1 VYEKE
6 AFSTVFLPEHIALCS
21 NWNIRVNRRLG
32 RATFL
37 PSQVTKAFA
46 ASLSSLNVPPS
57 DARLRAV
64 NSIYTNSM
72 NPVHAGSGRAVAWLQ
87 SASAEVWA
95 KFLLA
100 LVGLG
105 LAFGAALLSTASGEA
120 GHLWASVTL
129 ASLALLMAAFVGL
142 VTVPYL
148 ARRVAL
154 ERLHQTFH
162 YEVTKAGVVY
172 VLVTLVIGIAALNT
186 GNNLLYIVVA
196 AMLAAILVSG
206 VVSALVLRGL
216 ELEVRLP
223 EHVFA
228 ARPVVGRIVL
238 RNPRRFLPALSIRVV
253 PARREKKIRK
263 QWKWERTTFTFPL
276 NRAPE
281 NQWVRLRDWR
291 VQRVEATPPAP
302 GIFDGMVYFPYLP
315 PKAEL
320 PADLPL
326 HFARRGRYRE
336 SSFGVA
342 TRFPFAFLTKT
353 REVALER
360 EILVYP
366 AVEPPDELFEILPL
380 VRGEWES
387 FVRGR
392 GSDLYRIREYMPE
405 DSARH
410 VDWKAT
416 AKSGSLKVRE
426 FSREDE
432 RKLCIIFDNPAAG
445 RISGQAYEQ
454 AVNLAAGL
462 AWHFSSQD
470 AEVSFRIPRHSHG
483 TDLHE
488 FLARLAVIEPQPDLR
503 LEQGPQSGLPPGV
516 PQADWLQ
523 EDVLREIDL
532 GSTGEYNIVLTA
544 RPRGSLPTALW
555 NCSYFIF
562 LGAEPQEYSR
572 TQATQGLP
580 ALPYMAR
587 R

>member
-1 VYEKE
+1 V
-6 AFSTVFLPEHIALCS
+6 ASASTNS
-21 NWNIRVNRRLG
+21 
-32 RATFL
+32 
-37 PSQVTKAFA
+37 
-46 ASLSSLNVPPS
+46 
-57 DARLRAV
+57 V
-64 NSIYTNSM
+64 NSGPAVSR
-72 NPVHAGSGRAVAWLQ
+72 RAVAWLQ
-87 SASAEVWA
+87 SDAAEVWI

-120 GHLWASVTL
+120 GHLWASVIL

-154 ERLHQTFH
+154 ERLRQTFH

-196 AMLAAILVSG
+196 AMLAAVLVSG
-206 VVSALVLRGL
+206 VISALVLRGL

-228 ARPVVGRIVL
+228 GRPVVGRVVL
-238 RNPRRFLPALSIRVV
+238 RNPRRFLPSFSIRVV

-263 QWKWERTTFTFPL
+263 QWKWEPATFAFPL

-281 NQWVRLRDWR
+281 NQWVRMRDWR
-291 VQRVEATPPAP
+291 VRRVEVTPPPP
-302 GIFDGMVYFPYLP
+302 GIFEGMIYFPYLP
-315 PKAEL
+315 PKADL
-320 PADLPL
+320 TADLEL
-326 HFARRGRYRE
+326 RFERRGRYRE

-353 REVALER
+353 RNVALER

-432 RKLCIIFDNPAAG
+432 RKLCIVFDNPVAG
-445 RISGQAYEQ
+445 VISGQAYER
-454 AVNLAAGL
+454 AVNLAASL
-462 AWHFSSQD
+462 AWHFSEQD
-470 AEVSFRIPRHSHG
+470 AEVSFLVPGYGRSA
-483 TDLHE
+483 DLYE
-488 FLARLAVIEPQPDLR
+488 FLARLAVVEPKKEPQKHLQAGQAPQPGMLPDF
-503 LEQGPQSGLPPGV
+503 QP
-516 PQADWLQ
+516 
-523 EDVLREIDL
+523 EDVLRQIDP
-532 GSTGEYNIVLTA
+532 GSSGEYNIVLTA

-555 NCSYFIF
+555 SCSYVVF
-562 LGAEPQEYSR
+562 LGSELAPAPQ
-572 TQATQGLP
+572 
-580 ALPYMAR
+580 
-587 R
+587 

>member
-1 VYEKE
+1 MLGSEQVGTPY
-6 AFSTVFLPEHIALCS
+6 FNS
-21 NWNIRVNRRLG
+21 VN
-32 RATFL
+32 A
-37 PSQVTKAFA
+37 
-46 ASLSSLNVPPS
+46 
-57 DARLRAV
+57 
-64 NSIYTNSM
+64 
-72 NPVHAGSGRAVAWLQ
+72 AGSAGARAWLRS
-87 SASAEVWA
+87 SAAEVWA

-105 LAFGAALLSTASGEA
+105 LAFGAALFSTASGEA
-120 GHLWASVTL
+120 GHLWASVIL
-129 ASLALLMAAFVGL
+129 ASVALLMAAFVGL
-142 VTVPYL
+142 ITVPYL

-154 ERLHQTFH
+154 ERLRQTFH

-216 ELEVRLP
+216 QLDVRLP

-228 ARPVVGRIVL
+228 GRPVVGRIAL
-238 RNPRRFLPALSIRVV
+238 RNAGRALPSFSIRVV
-253 PARREKKIRK
+253 PARKQTKVRK
-263 QWKWERTTFTFPL
+263 EWRWEPTTFVFPL
-276 NRAPE
+276 NRSPQ
-281 NQWVRLRDWR
+281 NQWVRLRDWSVR
-291 VQRVEATPPAP
+291 RVEVAADPP
-302 GIFDGMVYFPYLP
+302 GIFEGMVYFPYLP

-320 PADLPL
+320 TADLEL
-326 HFARRGRYRE
+326 CFERRGRYCE

-353 REVALER
+353 KHVALQR

-366 AVEPPDELFEILPL
+366 QIDAPSELFEILPR

-392 GSDLYRIREYMPE
+392 GSDLYCIREYLPE

-432 RKLCIIFDNPAAG
+432 RKLCIVFDNPAVG
-445 RISGQAYEQ
+445 VISEAAYER
-454 AVNLAAGL
+454 AVNLAASL

-470 AEVSFRIPRHSHG
+470 TEVSFLVAGQERG
-483 TDLHE
+483 VEVHE
-488 FLARLAVIEPQPDLR
+488 FLAQLAVIEPHGGTRHGQPLR
-503 LEQGPQSGLPPGV
+503 
-516 PQADWLQ
+516 A
-523 EDVLREIDL
+523 DVLREISW
-532 GSTGEYNIVLTA
+532 GNNGEYNIVLTA
-544 RPRGSLPTALW
+544 RTPESLASEW
-555 NCSYFIF
+555 HDSACFVF
-562 LGAEPQEYSR
+562 LGANASSLKDPERLGVSR
-572 TQATQGLP
+572 
-580 ALPYMAR
+580 
-587 R
+587 

>member
-1 VYEKE
+1 MVGSAY
-6 AFSTVFLPEHIALCS
+6 I
-21 NWNIRVNRRLG
+21 
-32 RATFL
+32 
-37 PSQVTKAFA
+37 
-46 ASLSSLNVPPS
+46 
-57 DARLRAV
+57 
-64 NSIYTNSM
+64 NSP
-72 NPVHAGSGRAVAWLQ
+72 NPVQPGSGRAVAWLR
-87 SASAEVWA
+87 SASAEVWL

-120 GHLWASVTL
+120 GRVWTSVIL
-129 ASLALLMAAFVGL
+129 ASLALLLAAFVGL

-148 ARRVAL
+148 ARRVAM
-154 ERLHQTFH
+154 ERLRQTFH
-162 YEVTKAGVVY
+162 YEVTKSGVVY

-228 ARPVVGRIVL
+228 GRPAVGGIVL
-238 RNPRRFLPALSIRVV
+238 HNSRRFLPSFSIQVV
-253 PARREKKIRK
+253 SARREKGKKKIRK
-263 QWKWERTTFTFPL
+263 QWQWEPATFAFPQ

-281 NQWVRLRDWR
+281 NQWLRLRDWR
-291 VQRVEATPPAP
+291 VRRVVMLPPAP
-302 GIFDGMVYFPYLP
+302 GIFEGMIYFPYLP
-315 PKAEL
+315 AGANL
-320 PADLPL
+320 TADLEL
-326 HFARRGRYRE
+326 CFERRGRYCE

-353 REVALER
+353 RDIALRR

-366 AVEPPDELFEILPL
+366 AVEPPDELFGILPL

-387 FVRGR
+387 FARGR

-432 RKLCIIFDNPAAG
+432 RKLCIVFDNPAANV
-445 RISGQAYEQ
+445 ISEPAYEQ
-454 AVNLAAGL
+454 AVNLAASL
-462 AWHFSSQD
+462 AWQFCSQD
-470 AEVSFRIPRHSHG
+470 AEVSFVIPGHG
-483 TDLHE
+483 RGNDLHE
-488 FLARLAVIEPQPDLR
+488 FLGRLAVIEPQTAAD
-503 LEQGPQSGLPPGV
+503 PQC
-516 PQADWLQ
+516 
-523 EDVLREIDL
+523 DVLRGLDL
-532 GSTGEYNIVLTA
+532 GSAGEYNIVLTS

-555 NCSYFIF
+555 NSSYFVF
-562 LGAEPQEYSR
+562 LGSEFGPSGR
-572 TQATQGLP
+572 MNP
-580 ALPYMAR
+580 AGE
-587 R
+587 

>member
-1 VYEKE
+1 M
-6 AFSTVFLPEHIALCS
+6 S
-21 NWNIRVNRRLG
+21 R
-32 RATFL
+32 
-37 PSQVTKAFA
+37 
-46 ASLSSLNVPPS
+46 
-57 DARLRAV
+57 
-64 NSIYTNSM
+64 
-72 NPVHAGSGRAVAWLQ
+72 WLQ
-87 SASAEVWA
+87 SASAEVWV

-105 LAFGAALLSTASGEA
+105 LAFGAALISTASGEA
-120 GHLWASVTL
+120 GNLWASVIL

-154 ERLHQTFH
+154 ERLRQTFH
-162 YEVTKAGVVY
+162 YEVTKAGVIY

-186 GNNLLYIVVA
+186 GNNLLYIIVA

-216 ELEVRLP
+216 ELEVRVP
-223 EHVFA
+223 EHMFA
-228 ARPVVGRIVL
+228 GRPVMARVVVH
-238 RNPRRFLPALSIRVV
+238 NPRRFLPSFSIRVV
-253 PARREKKIRK
+253 PAHAKKDKKIRK
-263 QWKWERTTFTFPL
+263 QWKVERTTFTFPL
-276 NRAPE
+276 DRAPE
-281 NQWVRLRDWR
+281 NQWVRLRDWSVRR
-291 VQRVEATPPAP
+291 VQVQPPPP
-302 GIFDGMVYFPYLP
+302 GIFEGMIYFPYLP
-315 PKAEL
+315 PG
-320 PADLPL
+320 ADLTADL
-326 HFARRGRYRE
+326 ELRFARRGRYCE

-366 AVEPPDELFEILPL
+366 AIEPPDELFEILPL

-392 GSDLYRIREYMPE
+392 GSDLHSIREYMPE

-432 RKLCIIFDNPAAG
+432 RKLCIVFDNPAAG
-445 RISGQAYEQ
+445 LISEPTYER
-454 AVNLAAGL
+454 AVNLAASL

-470 AEVSFRIPRHSHG
+470 AEVSFVVSGHARS

-488 FLARLAVIEPQPDLR
+488 FLARLAIIEAHTDLPAAGER
-503 LEQGPQSGLPPGV
+503 TPRSGK
-516 PQADWLQ
+516 QA
-523 EDVLREIDL
+523 VLRENVLRDLNL
-532 GSTGEYNIVLTA
+532 GSAGEYNIVLTA

-555 NCSYFIF
+555 NSSYFIF
-562 LGAEPQEYSR
+562 IGE
-572 TQATQGLP
+572 
-580 ALPYMAR
+580 
-587 R
+587 

>member
-1 VYEKE
+1 MSSAYADSVKN
-6 AFSTVFLPEHIALCS
+6 LPFG
-21 NWNIRVNRRLG
+21 G
-32 RATFL
+32 RM
-37 PSQVTKAFA
+37 
-46 ASLSSLNVPPS
+46 
-57 DARLRAV
+57 AR
-64 NSIYTNSM
+64 
-72 NPVHAGSGRAVAWLQ
+72 WLQ
-87 SASAEVWA
+87 SASAEVWI

-105 LAFGAALLSTASGEA
+105 LAFGAALISTAYGEA
-120 GHLWASVTL
+120 GNLWASVIL

-154 ERLHQTFH
+154 ERLRQTFH
-162 YEVTKAGVVY
+162 YEVTKAGVIY

-223 EHVFA
+223 EHMFA
-228 ARPVVGRIVL
+228 GRPVMGRIVL
-238 RNPRRFLPALSIRVV
+238 RNPRRFLPSFSIRVV
-253 PARREKKIRK
+253 PAHRQKETEDPQAVEVGANHIHFSAQPRSRESVG
-263 QWKWERTTFTFPL
+263 
-276 NRAPE
+276 AAA
-281 NQWVRLRDWR
+281 RLARPAGR
-291 VQRVEATPPAP
+291 SGAPAP
-302 GIFDGMVYFPYLP
+302 GIFEGMVYFPFLP
-315 PKAEL
+315 PG
-320 PADLPL
+320 ADLTADL
-326 HFARRGRYRE
+326 ELRFERRGRYCE

-432 RKLCIIFDNPAAG
+432 RKLCIVFDNPAAG
-445 RISGQAYEQ
+445 LISD
-454 AVNLAAGL
+454 AGL
-462 AWHFSSQD
+462 RTSGEPGSVAGM
-470 AEVSFRIPRHSHG
+470 A
-483 TDLHE
+483 
-488 FLARLAVIEPQPDLR
+488 FLFAKCGGFVCSLR
-503 LEQGPQSGLPPGV
+503 
-516 PQADWLQ
+516 
-523 EDVLREIDL
+523 
-532 GSTGEYNIVLTA
+532 
-544 RPRGSLPTALW
+544 
-555 NCSYFIF
+555 
-562 LGAEPQEYSR
+562 
-572 TQATQGLP
+572 
-580 ALPYMAR
+580 AR
-587 R
+587 RAAPMCTSFWRDWR

>member
-1 VYEKE
+1 
-6 AFSTVFLPEHIALCS
+6 
-21 NWNIRVNRRLG
+21 
-32 RATFL
+32 
-37 PSQVTKAFA
+37 
-46 ASLSSLNVPPS
+46 
-57 DARLRAV
+57 
-64 NSIYTNSM
+64 M
-72 NPVHAGSGRAVAWLQ
+72 AWLQ
-87 SASAEVWA
+87 SASAEVWI

-100 LVGLG
+100 LAGLG

-120 GHLWASVTL
+120 GHLWASVML

-154 ERLHQTFH
+154 ERLRQTFH

-206 VVSALVLRGL
+206 VMSALVLRRL
-216 ELEVRLP
+216 ELDIRLP

-228 ARPVVGRIVL
+228 GRPVIGRFVL
-238 RNPRRFLPALSIRVV
+238 RNPRRFLPAFSIRVV
-253 PARREKKIRK
+253 PMRKEKKLHKLWR
-263 QWKWERTTFTFPL
+263 WERTIFAFPL
-276 NRAPE
+276 NRTPE
-281 NQWVRLRDWR
+281 NQWVRLRDWKVRR
-291 VQRVEATPPAP
+291 VDATPPAP
-302 GIFDGMVYFPYLP
+302 GIFEGMVYFPYLP
-315 PKAEL
+315 AKVEL
-320 PADLPL
+320 PAELQL
-326 HFARRGRYRE
+326 SFARRGRYRE
-336 SSFGVA
+336 SSFGLA

-360 EILVYP
+360 EVLVYP
-366 AVEPPDELFEILPL
+366 AVEPADELFDILPL

-432 RKLCIIFDNPAAG
+432 RKLCIVFDNPAAG
-445 RISGQAYEQ
+445 LISEKAYERG
-454 AVNLAAGL
+454 VNLTASL
-462 AWHFSSQD
+462 AWHFSAQN
-470 AEVSFRIPRHSHG
+470 AEVSFVTSGHSRG
-483 TDLHE
+483 IDLHE
-488 FLARLAVIEPQPDLR
+488 FLARLAVIEPQKDLLLAQR
-503 LEQGPQSGLPPGV
+503 
-516 PQADWLQ
+516 PQADSLR
-523 EDVLREIDL
+523 DVSPKDLLREIDPT
-532 GSTGEYNIVLTA
+532 STGEFNIVITA

-555 NCSYFIF
+555 NSSYFIF
-562 LGAEPQEYSR
+562 LGSESAPG
-572 TQATQGLP
+572 T
-580 ALPYMAR
+580 
-587 R
+587 

>member
-1 VYEKE
+1 MNSAYPNSV
-6 AFSTVFLPEHIALCS
+6 
-21 NWNIRVNRRLG
+21 RL
-32 RATFL
+32 
-37 PSQVTKAFA
+37 SQ
-46 ASLSSLNVPPS
+46 
-57 DARLRAV
+57 
-64 NSIYTNSM
+64 
-72 NPVHAGSGRAVAWLQ
+72 AGSGRAVAWLQ
-87 SASAEVWA
+87 SASAEVWV

-105 LAFGAALLSTASGEA
+105 LAFGAALISTVSGEA
-120 GHLWASVTL
+120 GNLWASVIL

-154 ERLHQTFH
+154 ERLRQTFH

-196 AMLAAILVSG
+196 AMLAAILASG

-223 EHVFA
+223 EHMFA
-228 ARPVVGRIVL
+228 GRPLVGRIVL
-238 RNPRRFLPALSIRVV
+238 RNSRRFLPSFSIQVV
-253 PARREKKIRK
+253 PARKKKEKKIRK

-281 NQWVRLRDWR
+281 DQWVRLRDWR
-291 VQRVEATPPAP
+291 VRRAAVAPPPP
-302 GIFDGMVYFPYLP
+302 GIFEGMVYFPYLP
-315 PKAEL
+315 PG
-320 PADLPL
+320 ADLTADL
-326 HFARRGRYRE
+326 ELRFERRGRYCE

-353 REVALER
+353 REVALAR

-432 RKLCIIFDNPAAG
+432 RKLCIVFDNPAAG
-445 RISGQAYEQ
+445 LISEQAYER
-454 AVNLAAGL
+454 AVNLAASL

-470 AEVSFRIPRHSHG
+470 AEVSFVVSGHDRG

-488 FLARLAVIEPQPDLR
+488 FLARLAVIEAQADAQSR
-503 LEQGPQSGLPPGV
+503 RGPQAGMLRHVLG
-516 PQADWLQ
+516 D
-523 EDVLREIDL
+523 DVLRDLNL

-544 RPRGSLPTALW
+544 RPQGSLPTALW
-555 NCSYFIF
+555 NSSYFIF
-562 LGAEPQEYSR
+562 LGESQR
-572 TQATQGLP
+572 P
-580 ALPYMAR
+580 AALRDNYDKT
-587 R
+587 

>member
-1 VYEKE
+1 V
-6 AFSTVFLPEHIALCS
+6 V
-21 NWNIRVNRRLG
+21 
-32 RATFL
+32 
-37 PSQVTKAFA
+37 
-46 ASLSSLNVPPS
+46 SSAYINP
-57 DARLRAV
+57 A
-64 NSIYTNSM
+64 
-72 NPVHAGSGRAVAWLQ
+72 NPVQPRSSRVVAWLQ
-87 SASAEVWA
+87 SASAEVWL

-120 GHLWASVTL
+120 GKVWTSVIL
-129 ASLALLMAAFVGL
+129 ASLALLMATFVGL

-148 ARRVAL
+148 ARRVAI
-154 ERLHQTFH
+154 ERLRQTFH
-162 YEVTKAGVVY
+162 YEVTKSGVVY

-206 VVSALVLRGL
+206 VVSALVLRDL

-228 ARPVVGRIVL
+228 GRPVVGGIVL
-238 RNPRRFLPALSIRVV
+238 RNPRRLLPSFSIRVV
-253 PARREKKIRK
+253 PARREKGKGKGNKIRK
-263 QWKWERTTFTFPL
+263 QWRWEPTTFAFPQ
-276 NRAPE
+276 NRPPE
-281 NQWVRLRDWR
+281 NQWLRLRDWR
-291 VQRVEATPPAP
+291 VRRVAMVPPAP
-302 GIFDGMVYFPYLP
+302 GIFEGMIYFPYLP
-315 PKAEL
+315 PGSDL
-320 PADLPL
+320 TADLEL
-326 HFARRGRYRE
+326 CFDRRGRYCE

-353 REVALER
+353 RDIALQR
-360 EILVYP
+360 EILVSP

-392 GSDLYRIREYMPE
+392 GSDLYRIREYVPE

-432 RKLCIIFDNPAAG
+432 RKLCIVFDNPAAG
-445 RISGQAYEQ
+445 TISEQAYDQ
-454 AVNLAAGL
+454 AVNLAASL
-462 AWHFSSQD
+462 AWHFSEQD
-470 AEVSFRIPRHSHG
+470 AEVSFITPGRGRS

-488 FLARLAVIEPQPDLR
+488 FLGQLAVIEAQVPSD
-503 LEQGPQSGLPPGV
+503 
-516 PQADWLQ
+516 PQADA
-523 EDVLREIDL
+523 LRAIDL
-532 GSTGEYNIVLTA
+532 GSGGEYNIVLTS

-555 NCSYFIF
+555 NSSYFVF
-562 LGAEPQEYSR
+562 LGDE
-572 TQATQGLP
+572 TMP
-580 ALPYMAR
+580 AAR
-587 R
+587 KN

>member
-1 VYEKE
+1 MG
-6 AFSTVFLPEHIALCS
+6 STI
-21 NWNIRVNRRLG
+21 
-32 RATFL
+32 
-37 PSQVTKAFA
+37 
-46 ASLSSLNVPPS
+46 
-57 DARLRAV
+57 V
-64 NSIYTNSM
+64 NSV
-72 NPVHAGSGRAVAWLQ
+72 PAEAGSGRARAWLRWLLG
-87 SASAEVWA
+87 SSLLRSGTAEVWA

-105 LAFGAALLSTASGEA
+105 LAFGAALFSTASGEA
-120 GHLWASVTL
+120 GHLWASVIL
-129 ASLALLMAAFVGL
+129 ASVALLTAAFVGL

-154 ERLHQTFH
+154 ERLRQTFH

-228 ARPVVGRIVL
+228 GRAVVGRIVL
-238 RNPRRFLPALSIRVV
+238 RNSRRVLPSLSIRVV

-263 QWKWERTTFTFPL
+263 QWLWEPTIFVFPL
-276 NRAPE
+276 NRSPE
-281 NQWVRLRDWR
+281 NQWLRLRDYR
-291 VQRVEATPPAP
+291 VRRVEVAPAPP
-302 GIFDGMVYFPYLP
+302 GIFEGMVYFPYLP

-320 PADLPL
+320 AADLEL
-326 HFARRGRYRE
+326 LFDRRGRYCE

-353 REVALER
+353 RHVALQR

-366 AVEPPDELFEILPL
+366 PVEPADELFEILPL

-387 FVRGR
+387 FVHGR

-432 RKLCIIFDNPAAG
+432 RKLCIVFDNPPAG
-445 RISGQAYEQ
+445 LISEAAYER
-454 AVNLAAGL
+454 AVNLAASLG
-462 AWHFSSQD
+462 WHFAAQD
-470 AEVSFRIPRHSHG
+470 AEVSFVIPGHG
-483 TDLHE
+483 RSVDVNE
-488 FLARLAVIEPQPDLR
+488 FLARLAVIEPAVSTFNGSHRSRRAAPPAGGGALR
-503 LEQGPQSGLPPGV
+503 
-516 PQADWLQ
+516 
-523 EDVLREIDL
+523 EDVLREISL
-532 GSTGEYNIVLTA
+532 GNTGEYNIVLTA
-544 RPRGSLPTALW
+544 RPQGSLPTALW
-555 NCSYFIF
+555 NCSYFVF
-562 LGAEPQEYSR
+562 LGAETP
-572 TQATQGLP
+572 P
-580 ALPYMAR
+580 R
-587 R
+587 RSKQ